1 MGDLAMNVTQATEIF
16 GKFKTAF
23 AANTATGDM
32 QCDTQLLA
40 LKKLFIHFPT
50 YLNPEAESKTAAQ
63 EIALVRETLEY
74 AVILFA
80 RRKHLDDFEAH
91 FHQLQVY
98 FSYNS
103 GTVSERRPML
113 LGLNL
118 LRLLVCNK
126 ISEFHSELERIPHTE
141 HANIFIRAPILLER
155 YLMEGSYNKLLNAR
169 SQVPSNEF
177 IPVVEMLEDTVRG
190 DIANCIPK
198 TYDTLSVAAARKM
211 LMLPSDEAVAEF
223 AEKRGWQK
231 KDAGYVFPDP
241 TAATLEESSTGIF
254 GASTSGSF
262 NATDGSSSSRKTK
275 LPFGTQLVEH
285 IALAASLQ
293 KVV

>member
-1 MGDLAMNVTQATEIF
+1 MNVSQATEIF

-23 AANTATGDM
+23 TANTVTGDM
-32 QCDTQLLA
+32 NCDTQLLA
-40 LKKLFIHFPT
+40 LKKIFIHFPT
-50 YLNPEAESKTAAQ
+50 FLNPEAESKTAAQ

-80 RRKHLDDFEAH
+80 RRKQLDDFEAH

-98 FSYNS
+98 FNCSKVS
-103 GTVSERRPML
+103 VSERRPML

-126 ISEFHSELERIPHTE
+126 ISEFHSELERIPYTE
-141 HANIFIRAPILLER
+141 HTNLFIRAPILLER

-198 TYDTLSVAAARKM
+198 TYDSLTVVAARKM

-231 KDAGYVFPDP
+231 KDASYIFPAP
-241 TAATLEESSTGIF
+241 TALPLEESSTGIF
-254 GASTSGSF
+254 GGSTSGSF
-262 NATDGSSSSRKTK
+262 DAAEGSANRKTK
-275 LPFGTQLVEH
+275 LPFGAQLVEH